1 LLSTIDTEWV
11 KKPIRHGMADGWRAK
26 ESLALM
32 LQLNTRIEMKE
43 ITLWLT
49 HQSFIR
55 MRMRIGWMQMWWWQ
69 PIGAKSDQQVNIC
82 GFAVRCD
89 RMWPSTQ

>member
-1 LLSTIDTEWV
+1 MV
-11 KKPIRHGMADGWRAK
+11 DGWRAK

-43 ITLWLT
+43 ITLWLIY
-49 HQSFIR
+49 QSLIR

-69 PIGAKSDQQVNIC
+69 PITKSRRADQVLRYMRKLINNWLDGPMC
-82 GFAVRCD
+82 LGNKKRT
-89 RMWPSTQ
+89 RP

>member
-11 KKPIRHGMADGWRAK
+11 KKSIHHGMADGWRAK

-43 ITLWLT
+43 ITLW
-49 HQSFIR
+49 
-55 MRMRIGWMQMWWWQ
+55 
-69 PIGAKSDQQVNIC
+69 
-82 GFAVRCD
+82 
-89 RMWPSTQ
+89 